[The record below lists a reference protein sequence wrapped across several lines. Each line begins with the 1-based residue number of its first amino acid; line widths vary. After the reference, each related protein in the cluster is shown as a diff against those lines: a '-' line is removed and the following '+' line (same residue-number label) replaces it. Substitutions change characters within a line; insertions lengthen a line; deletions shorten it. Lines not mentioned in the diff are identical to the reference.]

1 MKKNAEE
8 WTNYISNTINGFRLK
23 GNKEMSV
30 NHLNQVKTREEYKET
45 KGDERKGSATQK
57 TSEKAEK
64 AEVANKRIRIRLIP
78 IWLRIVLLIIFTG
91 VFMIAGAAI
100 GYGVLGDGN
109 PGDVLKGSTWTH
121 IIDLVEKK

>member
-1 MKKNAEE
+1 
-8 WTNYISNTINGFRLK
+8 
-23 GNKEMSV
+23 MSV

-45 KGDERKGSATQK
+45 KGDERKGSATLK

>member
-1 MKKNAEE
+1 M
-8 WTNYISNTINGFRLK
+8 SNTIDGFRLK

-30 NHLNQVKTREEYKET
+30 NHLNQVKTREEYKKT
-45 KGDERKGSATQK
+45 KGDERKDSATQK
-57 TSEKAEK
+57 TSNVAEKAHK

-78 IWLRIVLLIIFTG
+78 IWLRIVLLVIFTG

-121 IIDLVEKK
+121 IIELVEKK